1 MTSNVLDEDKRRI
14 EEEQQ
19 EICPKNNRGKEHDYE
34 SINSQF
40 ISKNIVETEY
50 ICLDCSDLKY
60 VYNYLEDDDDKL
72 WLLQIIIEMVT
83 KLKEEK

>member
-50 ICLDCSDLKY
+50 ICLECRNLKY
-60 VYNYLEDDDDKL
+60 VYNYLEDSEL
-72 WLLQIIIEMVT
+72 
-83 KLKEEK
+83 